1 MRHQDLICKG
11 NATDLCESLLGC
23 PEHSQALVPL
33 FLWFAWIVFWLCVE
47 IGSCR
52 AVWILGG
59 LGLIQLGF
67 CKSLQ
72 FKLYKSRGIMIIGM
86 YIYIPIPF
94 YNFKTLPR
102 SLYHAAALYYFHQHK
117 KTRFYRQNFWQI
129 LLKIHE
135 YFKGNIFQKFACV
148 CMYLVKQNVFFKI
161 NFEILTLLFPI
172 QISSS
177 CLL

>member
-1 MRHQDLICKG
+1 MSCDIRILYAKGMLLICVG
-11 NATDLCESLLGC
+11 
-23 PEHSQALVPL
+23 PEHSQALAPL

-86 YIYIPIPF
+86 YIYILIPF

-135 YFKGNIFQKFACV
+135 YFKGNIFQN
-148 CMYLVKQNVFFKI
+148 LHVFGETKRF
-161 NFEILTLLFPI
+161 FF
-172 QISSS
+172 
-177 CLL
+177 